1 MSRWRDP
8 VAQLSPEQRTWLAG
22 RLAQREGREGVLTA
36 VVVPE
41 GGAVDETALRQRL
54 RERLPE
60 AAVPTR
66 WIPVDEFP
74 RLPNG
79 KTDRGALARMIPR
92 AAAPEPVAAPRRD
105 RDPVLQGVLTQW
117 RELLGHPGLEPRDNV
132 FELGAHS
139 LLVIQCAEAL
149 SAACGIRL
157 PVTVVF
163 QHPAPY
169 DLANWI
175 RLHQT
180 VDDPPAYD
188 HIFPVHIEG
197 DGAPL
202 FAIQPDFFSGIL
214 TEALRGR
221 RPVYGLR
228 GVGLRP
234 EGNAGRWPDLAALA
248 DDMIEEIR
256 AIQPEGPYWLS
267 GYSFGAVIAFEVA
280 RRMEAR
286 GLDVERL
293 VLFDP
298 TAWNIARLG
307 PLRLQLRQC
316 RQPVTEL
323 SSARA
328 AWLWLVDNRPWAAHF
343 WRRWGRIFGATP
355 YRRVMRVLAKGRA
368 SLPPRMMQADSDY
381 ERFRLY
387 FDYQPTPI
395 STPTL
400 FFTARG
406 PDYDAA
412 QLWRP
417 LFTGPFDL
425 CTIDTVHQDLGATPE
440 TQAQVLAELRQALKR
455 GRLEV
460 PAR

>member
-1 MSRWRDP
+1 MSRWRDE
-8 VAQLSPEQRTWLAG
+8 VARLRPQQRAWLAG
-22 RLAQREGREGVLTA
+22 QLAQRTGREGVLTA

-41 GGAVDETALRQRL
+41 EAAIDEPKLQEQLRD
-54 RERLPE
+54 RLPE
-60 AAVPTR
+60 VAVPTR
-66 WIPVDEFP
+66 YVTVDRLP
-74 RLPNG
+74 TLPNG
-79 KTDRGALARMIPR
+79 KTDRAVLAGMIPMSSKE
-92 AAAPEPVAAPRRD
+92 EPVAPTPEGSRG
-105 RDPVLQGVLTQW
+105 RDPVLQIVLTQW
-117 RELLGHPGLEPRDNV
+117 RELLGQPDLEPRDNV
-132 FELGAHS
+132 FERGAHS

-149 SAACGIRL
+149 SANCGIRL

-221 RPVYGLR
+221 RPVYALR

-248 DDMIEEIR
+248 DHMIEEIQ
-256 AIQPEGPYWLS
+256 AVQPEGPYWLS

-286 GLDVERL
+286 GLRVERL

-298 TAWNIARLG
+298 TAWNIVRRGKLCF
-307 PLRLQLRQC
+307 QLREC
-316 RQPVTEL
+316 RQPVTDL
-323 SSARA
+323 STVHA

-343 WRRWGRIFGATP
+343 WRRWGRILYATP
-355 YRRVMRVLAKGRA
+355 YRRAMQWLGRGRS
-368 SLPPRMMQADSDY
+368 SLTPRMMQADSDY

-387 FDYQPTPI
+387 FSYQPAPV
-395 STPTL
+395 SVPTL

-417 LFTGPFDL
+417 FFTGPFDL

-440 TQAQVLAELRQALKR
+440 TQAQVLAELRKVL
-455 GRLEV
+455 
-460 PAR
+460 